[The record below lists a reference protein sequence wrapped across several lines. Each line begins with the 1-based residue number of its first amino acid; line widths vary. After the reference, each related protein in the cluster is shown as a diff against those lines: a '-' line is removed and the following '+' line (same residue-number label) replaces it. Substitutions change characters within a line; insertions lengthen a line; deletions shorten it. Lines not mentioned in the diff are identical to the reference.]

1 MSESAVLEARQISK
15 YFPGVV
21 ANEDVNLSL
30 NPGEILALLGENG
43 AGKSTLMNII
53 YGLYQ
58 PSSGEIRVKGRSVK
72 MHSPRDAIDLGIGMV
87 HQHFQLVPVMTV
99 VENVMLGSESVRQ
112 GLLDRAKVSKR
123 IQQLSQ
129 DYQLEVDP
137 NALVEDLPVGIRQRV
152 EIIKAL
158 YREADILI
166 LDEPTAVLT
175 PQEIEGLFSVMD
187 LLRKQ
192 GKSIIFITHK
202 LKEVLRIADRI
213 SVLRRGKVVGEAT
226 PSEATE
232 PGLAAMMVGR
242 EVMLQV
248 DKQKAQPGKP
258 VLQVKGVEARDDLG
272 EICLRNVE
280 LEVHSGEIVG
290 VAGVQG
296 NGQTELV
303 EVLTGLRELDQG
315 TLLIGGQDLTNK
327 NPREIT
333 DQGRIC
339 HVPEDR
345 HAFGMVAGYSVA
357 NNLVLNSYY
366 KPPFANGVTVQQE
379 GIEQHAEA
387 LVEKFDVRTP
397 SVHTSG
403 GSLSGGNQQKM
414 VIARELS
421 RPIQLLIAAQ
431 PTRGIDVG
439 SIEFIH
445 QQIVAK
451 RDEGVAVVLVSS
463 ELDEILA
470 LSDRIVVMYRGSIIG
485 EVDGK
490 GATRQHLGLL
500 MAGVKSTL
508 SEGLD

>member
-1 MSESAVLEARQISK
+1 MSESAVLEVRQISK

-112 GLLDRAKVSKR
+112 GLLDREKVSKR

-213 SVLRRGKVVGEAT
+213 SVLRRGKVVGEGT

-248 DKQKAQPGKP
+248 DKQEAQPGKP

-272 EICLRNVE
+272 EICLKNVE
-280 LEVHSGEIVG
+280 LAVHSGEIVG

-303 EVLTGLRELDQG
+303 EVLTGLR
-315 TLLIGGQDLTNK
+315 
-327 NPREIT
+327 
-333 DQGRIC
+333 
-339 HVPEDR
+339 
-345 HAFGMVAGYSVA
+345 
-357 NNLVLNSYY
+357 
-366 KPPFANGVTVQQE
+366 
-379 GIEQHAEA
+379 
-387 LVEKFDVRTP
+387 
-397 SVHTSG
+397 
-403 GSLSGGNQQKM
+403 
-414 VIARELS
+414 
-421 RPIQLLIAAQ
+421 
-431 PTRGIDVG
+431 
-439 SIEFIH
+439 
-445 QQIVAK
+445 
-451 RDEGVAVVLVSS
+451 
-463 ELDEILA
+463 
-470 LSDRIVVMYRGSIIG
+470 
-485 EVDGK
+485 
-490 GATRQHLGLL
+490 
-500 MAGVKSTL
+500 
-508 SEGLD
+508 